1 MFNDSYGRAVLA
13 TYGTVNAGTATFRIA
28 DTGQS
33 FDNFITTSPDEIVK
47 LVAAA
52 SNKYCSLDPLPTSL
66 VKSCSDLL
74 APFISDLF
82 NASLSSGYIPSSQK
96 IAFITPHL
104 KKKGLDT
111 TDNKNFRPV
120 SNLSFISKLLEKVVA
135 GQLTVFLQQTNAL
148 PLLQSA
154 YRKFHST
161 ETALLKVFSDLCTAI
176 DDGNTCLLGLLDLS
190 AAFDT
195 VDYDI
200 LWSRLEITFGVKGSA
215 LQWFKSYLS
224 DRTQVV
230 RIAGCCST
238 ASKLRCGVPQG
249 SILGPLLF
257 LLYVSPVT
265 DIIKRHGLWS
275 HCYADDTQIY
285 FYCAPDHMDCLVSV
299 FSTCIAELEDWM
311 SANRL
316 KLNCDKTE
324 IVWVASRGRFR
335 TMQTPSV
342 SVGNTV
348 ISPSSGARN
357 LGVFFDRHLDMR
369 QYIINTCRSCYFQLR
384 QLRVIRRSLPRDVLK
399 TLLHAFVSSRL
410 DYCNS
415 LLYGLPKRDIRKLQS
430 VQNAAA
436 RLFGGVSKYDHITPV
451 LRDQLHWLPISKRIE
466 YKIAVLTYK
475 SVSNQAPAYL
485 TAMCHRAADSSGLS
499 RNRSAT
505 NGSLVPAHW
514 NTVHY
519 GKRSFYYSAP
529 AVWNKLP
536 LRIRR
541 KQSLDTFTKSLKTV
555 LFRRA

>member
-1 MFNDSYGRAVLA
+1 
-13 TYGTVNAGTATFRIA
+13 
-28 DTGQS
+28 
-33 FDNFITTSPDEIVK
+33 
-47 LVAAA
+47 
-52 SNKYCSLDPLPTSL
+52 
-66 VKSCSDLL
+66 
-74 APFISDLF
+74 
-82 NASLSSGYIPSSQK
+82 
-96 IAFITPHL
+96 
-104 KKKGLDT
+104 
-111 TDNKNFRPV
+111 
-120 SNLSFISKLLEKVVA
+120 
-135 GQLTVFLQQTNAL
+135 
-148 PLLQSA
+148 
-154 YRKFHST
+154 
-161 ETALLKVFSDLCTAI
+161 
-176 DDGNTCLLGLLDLS
+176 
-190 AAFDT
+190 
-195 VDYDI
+195 
-200 LWSRLEITFGVKGSA
+200 
-215 LQWFKSYLS
+215 
-224 DRTQVV
+224 
-230 RIAGCCST
+230 
-238 ASKLRCGVPQG
+238 
-249 SILGPLLF
+249 
-257 LLYVSPVT
+257 
-265 DIIKRHGLWS
+265 
-275 HCYADDTQIY
+275 
-285 FYCAPDHMDCLVSV
+285 
-299 FSTCIAELEDWM
+299 
-311 SANRL
+311 
-316 KLNCDKTE
+316 
-324 IVWVASRGRFR
+324 
-335 TMQTPSV
+335 MQTPSV

-369 QYIINTCRSCYFQLR
+369 QSCYFQLR

-519 GKRSFYYSAP
+519 GKPSFYYSAP

-541 KQSLDTFTKSLKTV
+541 KQSLDTFTKALKTV
-555 LFRRA
+555 LFRRAYNR